1 MADFYWVGSTAASA
15 HSLSWNRLSNWRTIT
30 VATGGAT
37 LARWTNATR
46 FPMGNDRVFIGSVYY
61 QPGAYMPVALP
72 VYSPLL
78 FGGLTT
84 GAGSTAGTWTGS
96 TAGTALINKKGPC
109 TITVLP
115 TYPFSQV
122 GGSLNTTILNEW
134 AAQTRRLGLTAIA
147 FGITGNTADGE
158 ETAQYF
164 SSAWGTGVT
173 GFTVSKP
180 AEFIGENCL
189 RVMGTVNDAA
199 QSPTRCFFRGYTAGV
214 TSGTSGYTYAYDGS
228 QNYYSFITD
237 SQLLKAG
244 TAQNKT
250 VSNGAITEVPT
261 PDNSFYTH
269 GDAIVSGYWNN
280 VGSYY
285 STKGGSIFGVGLV
298 CNAFAFAPPYATIY
312 SSTTTTPIWKMNGYS
327 GSTPMSW
334 TEYDTISFD
343 QASNTKTV
351 RIGGINSGLVNYVN
365 NINIEGDVTAS
376 SGFPCQYPT
385 MEGGTGGGATAG
397 NTAITTTGNLI
408 LNPNIYGQNGS
419 QVSTTCTVGYPF
431 SDANFRGNNLTN
443 IDYIY
448 NMNGSGYEYNIAA
461 IGNLNT
467 SEAFMYGG
475 SFFVSPQ
482 ISDNNNVSIG
492 QLSLFGN
499 STLDL
504 SQALNHKGI
513 ASDVVFRSR
522 DARLL
527 PKDGTKVTLTSE
539 ELVQDAGDL
548 FG

>member
-1 MADFYWVGSTAASA
+1 MADFYWVGSTAANVN
-15 HSLSWNRLSNWRTIT
+15 SLSWNRLTNWRTIT

-37 LARWTNATR
+37 LARWSNATR
-46 FPMGNDRVFIGSVYY
+46 FPMGSDRVFIGSVV
-61 QPGAYMPVALP
+61 QPAGPYMPVALP

-84 GAGSTAGTWTGS
+84 GAGSTAGSWTGS
-96 TAGTALINKKGPC
+96 TAGTQLVHKKGLC
-109 TITVLP
+109 NINVLP

-134 AAQTRRLGLTAIA
+134 ASQTRLLGLTAIA

-158 ETAQYF
+158 DTAQYF
-164 SSAWGTGVT
+164 SSAWGTTSGS
-173 GFTVSKP
+173 FTVSKP

-189 RVMGTVNDAA
+189 RVMGTVNDFAK
-199 QSPTRCFFRGYTAGV
+199 SPTRCFFRGYTAGA
-214 TSGTSGYTYAYDGS
+214 TGTNGYTYAYDGS
-228 QNYYSFITD
+228 GNYYNFNTITE
-237 SQLLKAG
+237 LPKAG
-244 TAQNKT
+244 TSQNRT
-250 VSNGAITEVPT
+250 VSNGTITEVPT
-261 PDNSFYTH
+261 PENSFYTH
-269 GDAIVSGYWNN
+269 GDAVISGYWNN
-280 VGSYY
+280 VGSYI

-298 CNAFAFAPPYATIY
+298 CNAFALAPSYAAIY
-312 SSTTTTPIWKMNGYS
+312 SSSTTYPIWKSNGYS
-327 GSTPMSW
+327 GSTPTSW

-343 QASNTKTV
+343 QASNTKTI
-351 RIGGINSGLVNYVN
+351 RIGGLNNGLLNYVN
-365 NINIEGDVTAS
+365 NINVEGDVTAS
-376 SGFPCQYPT
+376 SGFPCQYPP
-385 MEGGTGGGATAG
+385 MEGGNTGGTAG
-397 NTAITTTGNLI
+397 NTTITTSGNLI

-419 QVSTTCTVGYPF
+419 EIPTTCTVGYPF

-448 NMNGSGYEYNIAA
+448 NMNGSGYEYNIGA

-467 SEAFMYGG
+467 TEAFMYGG

-513 ASDVVFRSR
+513 ASEVVFRSR

-527 PKDGTKVTLTSE
+527 PKDGTKISLTSD

-548 FG
+548 FE